1 MASCHMTMPDLS
13 IGIIPE
19 SDRGCSV
26 HGAWYIHCVAVT
38 NDNIRNFENS
48 LVNNNELRGKDM
60 EQESE
65 LQRLEKFVE
74 KILTRFS
81 ALKAE
86 KTQLEQE
93 VFERD
98 LLIEELRENISS
110 KVTERI
116 EISERVNKIVDQI
129 EEWELNLD
137 TGKEETK
144 NDSSEEVNPEVDFL
158 TESQEPEDENGDDNE
173 RQVQNDLFSMTH
185 SKD

>member
-1 MASCHMTMPDLS
+1 
-13 IGIIPE
+13 
-19 SDRGCSV
+19 
-26 HGAWYIHCVAVT
+26 
-38 NDNIRNFENS
+38 
-48 LVNNNELRGKDM
+48 M
-60 EQESE
+60 EHESE

-86 KTQLEQE
+86 KAQLEQE

-129 EEWELNLD
+129 EEWELNLEAD
-137 TGKEETK
+137 KEATG
-144 NDSSEEVNPEVDFL
+144 NNSLEEVNPGVDFL
-158 TESQEPEDENGDDNE
+158 SDSQKLEEEMGDENE
-173 RQVQNDLFSMTH
+173 RQVQQDLFSMTH
-185 SKD
+185 SKE

>member
-1 MASCHMTMPDLS
+1 
-13 IGIIPE
+13 
-19 SDRGCSV
+19 
-26 HGAWYIHCVAVT
+26 
-38 NDNIRNFENS
+38 
-48 LVNNNELRGKDM
+48 M
-60 EQESE
+60 EQGSE

-86 KTQLEQE
+86 KTQLEQD

-129 EEWELNLD
+129 EEWELNLEI
-137 TGKEETK
+137 GEEVTASS
-144 NDSSEEVNPEVDFL
+144 SSEALENEEEIGSEV
-158 TESQEPEDENGDDNE
+158 QEFETDNDNDEDEDE
-173 RQVQNDLFSMTH
+173 RHVQQDLFSMTN
-185 SKD
+185 SRE

>member
-1 MASCHMTMPDLS
+1 
-13 IGIIPE
+13 
-19 SDRGCSV
+19 
-26 HGAWYIHCVAVT
+26 
-38 NDNIRNFENS
+38 
-48 LVNNNELRGKDM
+48 M
-60 EQESE
+60 EQGSE

-86 KTQLEQE
+86 KTQLEQD

-129 EEWELNLD
+129 EEWELNLES
-137 TGKEETK
+137 GGEAPAES
-144 NDSSEEVNPEVDFL
+144 SSEALDNDEEDIGSEV
-158 TESQEPEDENGDDNE
+158 QEIEAGNDEE
-173 RQVQNDLFSMTH
+173 EMHAQQNLF
-185 SKD
+185 

>member
-1 MASCHMTMPDLS
+1 
-13 IGIIPE
+13 
-19 SDRGCSV
+19 
-26 HGAWYIHCVAVT
+26 
-38 NDNIRNFENS
+38 
-48 LVNNNELRGKDM
+48 M

-137 TGKEETK
+137 TGKEETE

-158 TESQEPEDENGDDNE
+158 SEGQEPEDENGDENE
-173 RQVQNDLFSMTH
+173 RQVQHDLFSMTH
-185 SKD
+185 SKE

>member
-1 MASCHMTMPDLS
+1 
-13 IGIIPE
+13 
-19 SDRGCSV
+19 
-26 HGAWYIHCVAVT
+26 
-38 NDNIRNFENS
+38 
-48 LVNNNELRGKDM
+48 M
-60 EQESE
+60 EHESE

-86 KTQLEQE
+86 KKQLEQE

-129 EEWELNLD
+129 EEWELNLETD
-137 TGKEETK
+137 NEETGK
-144 NDSSEEVNPEVDFL
+144 NPSEEVNPDVDFL
-158 TESQEPEDENGDDNE
+158 SESQEPEEENGDENE
-173 RQVQNDLFSMTH
+173 RHVQHDLFSMTNT
-185 SKD
+185 KE

>member
-1 MASCHMTMPDLS
+1 
-13 IGIIPE
+13 
-19 SDRGCSV
+19 
-26 HGAWYIHCVAVT
+26 
-38 NDNIRNFENS
+38 
-48 LVNNNELRGKDM
+48 M
-60 EQESE
+60 EHESE

-98 LLIEELRENISS
+98 LLIEELKENISS

-137 TGKEETK
+137 TGKEETE
-144 NDSSEEVNPEVDFL
+144 NDSSKEVNPEVDFL
-158 TESQEPEDENGDDNE
+158 SQSQEPEDENGDENE
-173 RQVQNDLFSMTH
+173 RQVQHDLFSMTH
-185 SKD
+185 SKE

>member
-1 MASCHMTMPDLS
+1 
-13 IGIIPE
+13 
-19 SDRGCSV
+19 
-26 HGAWYIHCVAVT
+26 
-38 NDNIRNFENS
+38 
-48 LVNNNELRGKDM
+48 M
-60 EQESE
+60 EQGSE

-86 KTQLEQE
+86 KTQLEQD

-129 EEWELNLD
+129 EEWELNLESD
-137 TGKEETK
+137 GETPAESSAEALDRDEEEIGSEVQEIEAR
-144 NDSSEEVNPEVDFL
+144 NDEE
-158 TESQEPEDENGDDNE
+158 E
-173 RQVQNDLFSMTH
+173 RHVQQDLFSMT
-185 SKD
+185 SSRE